1 MGRLFKRWGYNMVAS
16 SGPLIQSK
24 EPKPQMGK
32 LGPSASKQ
40 GKEGA
45 KPKESTVAD
54 IVIQS
59 LQKEAPQLDARKYAG
74 YLGYMEKQ
82 GKVKIVKM
90 HNTVFILQPKGNG
103 NVDVHTA
110 TIEPLNTVVQRWKVL
125 PNTLKQLGYKHLTS
139 YSENPAI
146 KKVAEQSGIP
156 VKISQSQR
164 MVGNKMVPTIQ
175 YDMDL

>member
-1 MGRLFKRWGYNMVAS
+1 MVAP
-16 SGPLIQSK
+16 SGPLINPK
-24 EPKPQMGK
+24 MPKPQMGR
-32 LGPSASKQ
+32 LGPS
-40 GKEGA
+40 
-45 KPKESTVAD
+45 KPKEAKQVGEAGSKEETVAN
-54 IVIQS
+54 IIMQS
-59 LQKEAPQLDARKYAG
+59 LKKEAPQIDAYKTAG

-110 TIEPLNTVVQRWKVL
+110 TIEPLNTVVERWRVL

-139 YSENPAI
+139 YSEDPAI

-156 VKISQSQR
+156 VKITQSQR